1 MTDVQNLYN
10 GITKAAWGYFFLY
23 FDINLGSVS
32 ILPSFVGYCL
42 FLSAINCLKEEE
54 KELPLLLTLVK
65 ILAVWHAITW
75 LIKWIPIGIDMN
87 LPFITLIINVINL
100 YFHFQLLTN
109 LSYIAERHQVEGV
122 ELDQKLLQYRTL
134 QTVML
139 TIVTVMHQFSTALPV
154 VWGYISTLMGIMY
167 LVAGVCLIKA
177 LLDLRKCLPVNFDI
191 ENDVK
196 N

>member
-32 ILPSFVGYCL
+32 ILPAFAGYCL

-54 KELPLLLTLVK
+54 KELSLLLTLVK
-65 ILAVWHAITW
+65 ILVVWHAIIW
-75 LIKWIPIGIDMN
+75 LIKWIPIGIDVN

-109 LSYIAERHQVEGV
+109 LSYIAERYQVEGV

-139 TIVTVMHQFSTALPV
+139 TIVTVMHQFSTAFPV

>member
-1 MTDVQNLYN
+1 MTDAQNLYN

-54 KELPLLLTLVK
+54 KELSLLLTLVK

>member
-32 ILPSFVGYCL
+32 ILPAFAGYCL

-54 KELPLLLTLVK
+54 KELSLLLTLVK
-65 ILAVWHAITW
+65 ILAVWHAIIW
-75 LIKWIPIGIDMN
+75 LIKWIPIGIDVN

-109 LSYIAERHQVEGV
+109 LSYIAESYQVEGV
-122 ELDQKLLQYRTL
+122 ELDQKMLHYRTL

-139 TIVTVMHQFSTALPV
+139 TVITVLVQFSTILPV
-154 VWGYISTLMGIMY
+154 VWGYISTLMGVVY

-177 LLDLRKCLPVNFDI
+177 LLDLRKCLTVNPNI
-191 ENDVK
+191 ENDINK
-196 N
+196 